1 MNDAELI
8 IRIQERDEAVLSE
21 LETKYGRRLGR
32 TARNILKN
40 EDDVLECL
48 NDVYLKA
55 WNSIPSAPPENLE
68 AYLTTLTRNT
78 ALNRVRDGNAQKRIP
93 QELII
98 PLDEA
103 ASNISSDGRDEPAS
117 IAESRSEEERI
128 KAVINAFSEELTEKD
143 QKVFVARYYYD
154 ASVNKIARCLGMPGG
169 TVKSTLH
176 RLRTELA
183 RRLREEGIEV

>member
-8 IRIQERDEAVLSE
+8 IRIQERDEAALPE

-78 ALNRVRDGNAQKRIP
+78 ALNRIRDVNAQKRIP
-93 QELII
+93 QELIM

-103 ASNISSDGRDEPAS
+103 ASNIRSDGRDEPAS

-154 ASVNKIARCLGMPGG
+154 ASVNKIARCLGMHGG

>member
-8 IRIQERDEAVLSE
+8 IRIQERDEAVLPE

-78 ALNRVRDGNAQKRIP
+78 ALNRIRDGNAQKRIP
-93 QELII
+93 QELIM
-98 PLDEA
+98 PLDDA
-103 ASNISSDGRDEPAS
+103 AYENRSEDRDDTAA
-117 IAESRSEEERI
+117 IAESHSEEERI
-128 KAVINAFSEELTEKD
+128 KAVINAFSERLTEKD

-176 RLRTELA
+176 RLRAELA
-183 RRLREEGIEV
+183 RRLKEEGIEV

>member
-1 MNDAELI
+1 MNDVELI
-8 IRIQERDEAVLSE
+8 RRIRERDETALSA
-21 LETKYGRRLGR
+21 LETRFGRRLGKV
-32 TARNILKN
+32 ARNILKN
-40 EDDVLECL
+40 EEDVSECL

-55 WNSIPSAPPENLE
+55 WNSLPAAAPDNLE
-68 AYLTTLTRNT
+68 AYLTALTRNT
-78 ALNRVRDGNAQKRIP
+78 ALNRVRDSNAQKRIP
-93 QELII
+93 QELIL

-103 ASNISSDGRDEPAS
+103 AGSIPHVDRDDTAA

-128 KAVINAFSEELTEKD
+128 KAVINTFSEKLPEKD

-176 RLRTELA
+176 RLRNELA
-183 RRLREEGIEV
+183 RRLKEEGIEV

>member
-8 IRIQERDEAVLSE
+8 RRIRERDETALSE
-21 LETKYGRRLGR
+21 LETKYGSRLGKV
-32 TARNILKN
+32 ARNILKN
-40 EDDVLECL
+40 EEDVAECL

-55 WNSIPSAPPENLE
+55 WNSIPAAAPENLE
-68 AYLTTLTRNT
+68 AYLATLTRNT

-93 QELII
+93 QGLIL

-103 ASNISSDGRDEPAS
+103 VDNIRSDDRDETAS

-128 KAVINAFSEELTEKD
+128 KAIINAFSEELTEKD

-154 ASVNKIARCLGMPGG
+154 ASVNKIARYLGMPGG

-176 RLRTELA
+176 RLRNELA

>member
-1 MNDAELI
+1 LNDAELI
-8 IRIQERDEAVLSE
+8 RRIRERDETVLSE
-21 LETKYGRRLGR
+21 LENKYGRRLGKV
-32 TARNILKN
+32 ARNILKN
-40 EDDVLECL
+40 EEDVPECL

-55 WNSIPSAPPENLE
+55 WNSIPAAAPENLE
-68 AYLTTLTRNT
+68 AYLATLTRNT

-93 QELII
+93 QGLIL

-103 ASNISSDGRDEPAS
+103 VDNIRSDDRDETAS

-128 KAVINAFSEELTEKD
+128 KAIINAFSEELTEKD

-154 ASVNKIARCLGMPGG
+154 ASVNKIARYLGMPGG

-176 RLRTELA
+176 RLRNELA

>member
-8 IRIQERDEAVLSE
+8 RRIRERDETALSA
-21 LETKYGRRLGR
+21 LETRFGRRLGKV
-32 TARNILKN
+32 ARNILKN
-40 EDDVLECL
+40 EEDVSECL

-55 WNSIPSAPPENLE
+55 WNSLPAAAPENLE

-78 ALNRVRDGNAQKRIP
+78 ALNRIRDGNARKRIP
-93 QELII
+93 HV
-98 PLDEA
+98 DRDDTA
-103 ASNISSDGRDEPAS
+103 A

-128 KAVINAFSEELTEKD
+128 KAVINTFSEKLPEKD

-176 RLRTELA
+176 RLRNELA
-183 RRLREEGIEV
+183 RRLKEEGIEV